1 MEEERKRIEEEEI
14 GPAPEYASGIGNP
27 NTPLVFP
34 DFDPMPELRNIVK
47 HSLGEEDDV
56 PKLEEEKQE
65 RSRFKCRIQ
74 MQEKRRKGQMQEG
87 SKEKSKSKYT
97 TYIIQHI

>member
-47 HSLGEEDDV
+47 HNLGEEDDV
-56 PKLEEEKQE
+56 PAVVRQQLVDPLHYIAE
-65 RSRFKCRIQ
+65 RPA
-74 MQEKRRKGQMQEG
+74 EDV
-87 SKEKSKSKYT
+87 
-97 TYIIQHI
+97 